1 VTSVSLWAV
10 HLADGAIAETWIA
23 AGWLGCILLL
33 LRPLQHLREEDI
45 PRLGLL
51 TAAFFVSSSI
61 HIKLAI
67 LPTSV
72 HLLLNGLV
80 GVLLGPRAPIAIAI
94 GLLLQYVLLAHGGLT
109 TLGLNTCII
118 AAPAWGAALL
128 ERRLRTV
135 LSPFWRGVLLGG
147 GTVGLTVLLN
157 FTVLLLG
164 GKEDWGVLARL
175 VLLAHIPVVVLEA
188 AMVGVI
194 LAYIERVKPELLEH
208 SPTPTMTMTS
218 GPGAGNPRERRKDG
232 AVSGIC

>member
-1 VTSVSLWAV
+1 
-10 HLADGAIAETWIA
+10 
-23 AGWLGCILLL
+23 
-33 LRPLQHLREEDI
+33 
-45 PRLGLL
+45 
-51 TAAFFVSSSI
+51 
-61 HIKLAI
+61 
-67 LPTSV
+67 
-72 HLLLNGLV
+72 
-80 GVLLGPRAPIAIAI
+80 
-94 GLLLQYVLLAHGGLT
+94 
-109 TLGLNTCII
+109 LNTSII

>member
-1 VTSVSLWAV
+1 MTIVCLWAV
-10 HLADGAIAETWIA
+10 HLADGAIAETWIV

-33 LRPLQHLREEDI
+33 LRPIQHLHEDDI

-94 GLLLQYVLLAHGGLT
+94 GLLLQYLLLAHGGLT
-109 TLGLNTCII
+109 TLGLNACII

-128 ERRLRTV
+128 ERRLRWV
-135 LSPFWRGVLLGG
+135 LSPFWRGVLVGG
-147 GTVGLTVLLN
+147 GAVALTVLLN
-157 FTVLLLG
+157 FAVLLWG
-164 GKEDWGVLARL
+164 GKEDWGLLARL

-188 AMVGVI
+188 GMLGVI
-194 LAYIERVKPELLEH
+194 LAYIERVKPELLEY
-208 SPTPTMTMTS
+208 SPTTTMTMTS
-218 GPGAGNPRERRKDG
+218 EPGTANPRERRPDG
-232 AVSGIC
+232 AISGTC